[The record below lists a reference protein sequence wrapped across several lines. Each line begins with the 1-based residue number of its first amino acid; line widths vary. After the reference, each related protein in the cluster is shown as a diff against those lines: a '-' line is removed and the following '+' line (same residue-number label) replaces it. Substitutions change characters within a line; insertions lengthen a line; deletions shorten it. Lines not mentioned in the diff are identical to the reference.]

1 MHAEQFWSYIFY
13 YLPWTFTCAA
23 LLRPKEPWLASVKVE
38 GRGALALGAVGG
50 HRHRHRVTRQRGPGR
65 ARHAHYYRKKLIIS
79 PCDLSLWMEAPD
91 WFSPG
96 LTCCLSSSG
105 PDSGSEITRPRI
117 SVSSYYQKKLVYCK
131 YLKKTDRR
139 GWLVGAGKGVL
150 FIRSLYYFKYQFLSS
165 IKTLLLLGTQTK
177 CKACLCKALLRLF
190 LIIRKK
196 LEKIPKIGC
205 F

>member
-1 MHAEQFWSYIFY
+1 MFVHKHCVITTLSLFRSLARLCRTTVLILHIFFII
-13 YLPWTFTCAA
+13 LPWTFTCAA
-23 LLRPKEPWLASVKVE
+23 LLRPKEPWLTSVEVE

-105 PDSGSEITRPRI
+105 PDSGSEITRPLGSRSQVI
-117 SVSSYYQKKLVYCK
+117 INKNLKLK
-131 YLKKTDRR
+131 EDRPK
-139 GWLVGAGKGVL
+139 GLVG
-150 FIRSLYYFKYQFLSS
+150 
-165 IKTLLLLGTQTK
+165 
-177 CKACLCKALLRLF
+177 
-190 LIIRKK
+190 
-196 LEKIPKIGC
+196 
-205 F
+205 